1 MDLVTDAA
9 LLATSIVA
17 HPLEIAASLRRL
29 NRRQTPVFY
38 HPSNSDT
45 SWSSTLHSM
54 DDARRE
60 LRIFAPRIAS
70 RSDADAVRLS
80 AAAGGILVSE
90 LDGAR
95 VQFMLD
101 RFEPQRQAEG
111 WVLAGTLPTRAWR
124 LQRRAAFRV
133 RPFQETGAL
142 VRVRTPHGL
151 VDWQIEDI
159 SETGLRIRL
168 TDEAAFPAPG
178 TRWANVFME
187 IPNVELLRADLEVRW
202 ALTRSARRGV
212 ASARW
217 VGSALAGLDADQAQQ
232 LRRWIQEQQVQ
243 LALSRRLDEAVS

>member
-1 MDLVTDAA
+1 MDLVTDTA

-17 HPLEIAASLRRL
+17 HPLDIAASLRRL
-29 NRRQTPVFY
+29 NRRQIQVFY
-38 HPSNSDT
+38 HPKTSDAA
-45 SWSSTLHSM
+45 WSSTLHSI
-54 DDARRE
+54 DDTQRK

-70 RSDADAVRLS
+70 RGDAEAVRLS
-80 AAAGGILVSE
+80 AAGGGILVSE

-101 RFEPQRQAEG
+101 RFEPERQADG
-111 WVLAGTLPTRAWR
+111 WVLAGPLPARAWR

-133 RPFQETGAL
+133 RPLQETGAL
-142 VRVRTPHGL
+142 VRVRTSTGL

-168 TDEAAFPAPG
+168 TDDVAFPALG
-178 TRWANVFME
+178 TRWSNVFME
-187 IPNVELLRADLEVRW
+187 IPNIELLRGDLEVRW
-202 ALTRSARRGV
+202 ALMRDARRGI

-217 VGSALAGLDADQAQQ
+217 VGSTLAGLDADQAQQ

-243 LALSRRLDEAVS
+243 LALSRRLDEALT